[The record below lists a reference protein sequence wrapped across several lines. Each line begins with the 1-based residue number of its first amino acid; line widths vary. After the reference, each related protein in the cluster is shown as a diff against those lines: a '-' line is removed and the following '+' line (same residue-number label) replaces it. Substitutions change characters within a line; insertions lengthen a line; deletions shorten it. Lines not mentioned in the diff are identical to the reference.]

1 MPLEIAD
8 AAVQVK
14 ELRAL
19 LQEVLPRPDAPLPL
33 LPARPP
39 GLLSDKARA
48 QLSSMGLHLGD
59 KVIIAGQKVLY
70 DVMNIYQSIHDVF

>member
-1 MPLEIAD
+1 MPLEVAD

-14 ELRAL
+14 ELRTL
-19 LQEVLPRPDAPLPL
+19 LRDVLPRPDSPLTLLLPL

-59 KVIIAGQKVLY
+59 KVVIAGQKVLHKFCISLS
-70 DVMNIYQSIHDVF
+70 M